1 MTVQG
6 LLETCSQGQEGLT
19 RACLADQRN
28 QRETVV
34 EEQAEGIDAAKT
46 EHSLGAVKNQLPDL
60 EKVDSKLEVYDCQCP
75 ICRQEANHP
84 DKELHHQINLF
95 LSCLDEQQ
103 RRWYIA
109 LESKRIGYGGDRLL
123 SQITGMD
130 EKTIRRG
137 RQELAKEK
145 GSRKHLKK

>member
-1 MTVQG
+1 M
-6 LLETCSQGQEGLT
+6 
-19 RACLADQRN
+19 
-28 QRETVV
+28 
-34 EEQAEGIDAAKT
+34 
-46 EHSLGAVKNQLPDL
+46 
-60 EKVDSKLEVYDCQCP
+60 DSKLEVHNCQCP

-95 LSCLDEQQ
+95 LSRLDEQQ

-123 SQITGMD
+123 SLITGMD

-137 RQELAKEK
+137 RQELVKELTNRPVDK
-145 GSRKHLKK
+145 IRLPGGGRPRIEKKRRRDRRST